1 MDRNSVLRQIAEV
14 LDSSAD
20 RTSKAR
26 RIAEAVRLAGNYRWV
41 GVYDVGEREIA
52 VIAWSGVGAPA
63 HPRFPA
69 TRGLSGHA
77 VSTRRA
83 VVSNDVANDPR
94 YLTAFGSTRS
104 EIIVPVINPGSQRVV
119 GTLDVESEVKGAFTE
134 ADREL
139 LEECAGAMARLWL

>member
-1 MDRNSVLRQIAEV
+1 LDRNSVLRQIAEV

-41 GVYDVGEREIA
+41 GVYDVGELEIA
-52 VIAWSGVGAPA
+52 VIAWSGMGAPA

-69 TRGLSGHA
+69 TLGLSGHA

-104 EIIVPVINPGSQRVV
+104 EIIVPVINPESQEVV

-134 ADREL
+134 ADRER
-139 LEECAGAMARLWL
+139 LEEYAGAMARLWV

>member
-1 MDRNSVLRQIAEV
+1 LDRESVLRQIAEV

-26 RIAEAVRLAGNYRWV
+26 RVAEAVRLAGNYRWV
-41 GVYDVGEREIA
+41 GVYDVSELEIA
-52 VIAWSGVGAPA
+52 VIAWSGMGAPA

-69 TRGLSGHA
+69 TLGLSGHA

-134 ADREL
+134 TDRER
-139 LEECAGAMARLWL
+139 LEECAGAMARLWI